1 MYWPD
6 HTREDDEYLLREKI
20 FPPAVKVPDF
30 KSTDWNPKG
39 IQIGG
44 VPDELDVNFC
54 YNSMCGNFG
63 LSHSKAKKRKK
74 PYSIR
79 RKGNLLYL
87 MCPECGLNRK
97 IYNNEAVD
105 AMFLHVLKNHLPYQ
119 YCNNFEECNHYR
131 RNFYEH
137 YGEYYEPVKDMPE
150 EQEEIDNFKYLVRCL
165 YCGRRFPVGTPW
177 RIHDKRDRQTQSGK
191 TPGRPFPVSTQVF
204 MKLVCNG
211 IGPSAM
217 IELTECNPGDYYAML
232 HNLAQACNVVS
243 GRYLTELQSPAYSSH
258 VNYAED
264 DNTMRL
270 YSDMMEISILTDD
283 NDKRIQQ
290 LSVLI
295 TVTDYRDSFFTLAA
309 TPMFMP
315 VSLSNKKMKELRTR
329 LRNESLYLESHQ
341 PHAHLL
347 SDEALRDSEEQPGT
361 RKYSYP
367 ILGLGGYFVHKGYGA
382 MAHFLTLRKMLSGI
396 DRVVHYVDNE
406 DPLEMAALTAF
417 ADRIQVGRC
426 DVVAVKIDQQKK
438 LKRLKKTPPAY
449 KAVNSLDLEGSDAA
463 LKGDSE
469 PEGEG
474 ETEDSTLS
482 DKRKRQAVR
491 KKQMKGLVSK
501 LPQSMAEAGARQT
514 AIREAGETVRDARAI
529 LRQIIKMYGLPLDIF
544 IEDRHLNYN
553 AINLPDLPDEIFD
566 MAVALTGRAKEVA
579 TLAKEVAALA
589 SDVDNLTKE
598 TPGLADDAN
607 RLAEGLA
614 EGVTKHSDKKLERP
628 KRPKNPNDLAYVYR
642 LAVNKA
648 VRESGLDLWI
658 WDEYAPPFEPNRQFQ
673 WLTRRLPPPKGLTKE
688 EVKEQS
694 DKEVNLYLYGKHQPV
709 DTYMSSLRQLAS
721 TAERA
726 RLIAAVRHGA
736 GYVSSPRLPMPI
748 ISELALHRFRWN
760 FMRRRR
766 EKKVFRNNTR
776 ARKLGLSV
784 PGALTVNN
792 ASTVR
797 TKVFEWA
804 QKITNQLRG
813 FGDGGARD

>member
-1 MYWPD
+1 MYWLD
-6 HTREDDEYLLREKI
+6 HTREDDKYLLRGKI
-20 FPPAVKVPDF
+20 FPPAVEVPDF
-30 KSTDWNPKG
+30 KSTDWNPEG
-39 IQIGG
+39 ILIGG
-44 VPDELDVNFC
+44 VPDKLDVNFC

-63 LSHSKAKKRKK
+63 LSHSQAETEKRKK

-79 RKGNLLYL
+79 RKGNQL
-87 MCPECGLNRK
+87 MLECPECGLTRK

-105 AMFLHVLKNHLPYQ
+105 AMFLHVLKNHLPHQ
-119 YCNNFEECNHYR
+119 YCNNFEECDHYR
-131 RNFYEH
+131 HNLYEY
-137 YGEYYEPVKDMPE
+137 YGEYYEPVTDMPE

-243 GRYLTELQSPAYSSH
+243 GRYLTELQSLAYSSH
-258 VNYAED
+258 VNYAKD

-270 YSDMMEISILTDD
+270 YSDIMEISILTDD

-290 LSVLI
+290 LPVLI

-315 VSLSNKKMKELRTR
+315 VSLSSQKMKKLRTQ
-329 LRNESLYLESHQ
+329 LRHESLYLESHQ

-347 SDEALRDSEEQPGT
+347 SDEALRDSDEQPGA

-367 ILGLGGYFVHKGYGA
+367 ILGLGGYFVRSGYGA
-382 MAHFLTLRKMLSGI
+382 LAHFLTLRKMLSCI

-406 DPLEMAALTAF
+406 NTLEMAALTAF
-417 ADRIQVGRC
+417 ADRIQAGQC
-426 DVVAVKIDQQKK
+426 EVVAVKIDQQKK
-438 LKRLKKTPPAY
+438 LKRLKKSQP
-449 KAVNSLDLEGSDAA
+449 KFKKVNGHDPEGRDAA

-469 PEGEG
+469 PEGEKKKDG
-474 ETEDSTLS
+474 STLS
-482 DKRKRQAVR
+482 DNRSRQAAR
-491 KKQMKGLVSK
+491 KKQMNGLVSK
-501 LPQSMAEAGARQT
+501 LPQSMAAAKARQT

-529 LRQIIKMYGLPLDIF
+529 LRQIIKMYGLLLDIF
-544 IEDRHLNYN
+544 IEDRQRNYH
-553 AINLPDLPDEIFD
+553 ARNLDDLPGEIFD
-566 MAVALTGRAKEVA
+566 MAVALTERAKEVA
-579 TLAKEVAALA
+579 ALAKEVAALA
-589 SDVDNLTKE
+589 GDVDNLTKE
-598 TPGLADDAN
+598 TSGLADDAN
-607 RLAEGLA
+607 RLA

-628 KRPKNPNDLAYVYR
+628 EQTKNPNDLAYAYR

-648 VRESGLDLWI
+648 VMESGLDLWV
-658 WDEYAPPFEPNRQFQ
+658 WDENAPPFEPNRQFQ
-673 WLTRRLPPPKGLTKE
+673 WLTRRLPPTKGLTE
-688 EVKEQS
+688 EEIKEQS
-694 DKEVNLYLYGKHQPV
+694 DKEVDLYLYGKHQPV

-726 RLIAAVRHGA
+726 RLIASVRHGA
-736 GYVSSPRLPMPI
+736 GYVSSPRLPTPI

-804 QKITNQLRG
+804 QKITNHLRG
-813 FGDGGARD
+813 LEDGGARV